1 MLNSKHIFEEASILN
16 RCRKSEARAQKLL
29 FEHFAPKM
37 LGICVLYVKDRSE
50 AEHIMVG
57 GMVKV
62 LSKIDQYTAAGSLEG
77 WIRRIMVN
85 ECLMYLKKN
94 KVVFM
99 EVHLE
104 NRGDIVDVS
113 FFDTYDAE
121 VLMLMIR
128 SLPIGYRTVFNL
140 YAIDGYSHAE
150 IAKTLNIEIN
160 TSKSQLSRARALL
173 QKKLSVLT
181 NNQAPRTKNHE
192 II

>member
-1 MLNSKHIFEEASILN
+1 
-16 RCRKSEARAQKLL
+16 
-29 FEHFAPKM
+29 
-37 LGICVLYVKDRSE
+37 
-50 AEHIMVG
+50 
-57 GMVKV
+57 
-62 LSKIDQYTAAGSLEG
+62 
-77 WIRRIMVN
+77 
-85 ECLMYLKKN
+85 
-94 KVVFM
+94 M

-113 FFDTYDAE
+113 FSDTYDAE

-160 TSKSQLSRARALL
+160 TSISQLSRARALL

>member
-1 MLNSKHIFEEASILN
+1 
-16 RCRKSEARAQKLL
+16 
-29 FEHFAPKM
+29 
-37 LGICVLYVKDRSE
+37 
-50 AEHIMVG
+50 
-57 GMVKV
+57 
-62 LSKIDQYTAAGSLEG
+62 
-77 WIRRIMVN
+77 
-85 ECLMYLKKN
+85 
-94 KVVFM
+94 M

-113 FFDTYDAE
+113 FSDTYDAE

-181 NNQAPRTKNHE
+181 NNLAPRTKNHE